1 MFTFLCGDVLTWLDI
16 PETAAAEKLLKRRG
30 QITTGN
36 RAYNGWWL
44 CGRVYCCCLL
54 SCWVLVLG
62 VLLSV
67 GRYWVFGL
75 VLVLFAL
82 VLDFGCWCCMAA
94 FFTISLLFLTTD
106 SSLQM
111 HGIGRL
117 TFHGAEYMGDFRH
130 DAIDGIGCLKFVDGH
145 VYNGMFANGDR
156 CMLLLLAV
164 CRLLLVDFF
173 FVNKTGGIGEMYR
186 GKEYYIGEWE
196 AGQRTNLVC
205 YCCL

>member
-1 MFTFLCGDVLTWLDI
+1 MVVMWKSILLLFVVLLGVGI
-16 PETAAAEKLLKRRG
+16 G
-30 QITTGN
+30 CFIV
-36 RAYNGWWL
+36 GWAVLGVWVGVSVV
-44 CGRVYCCCLL
+44 CIGVGF
-54 SCWVLVLG
+54 WVLVL
-62 VLLSV
+62 
-67 GRYWVFGL
+67 Y
-75 VLVLFAL
+75 
-82 VLDFGCWCCMAA
+82 GCI
-94 FFTISLLFLTTD
+94 FTISLLFLTTD